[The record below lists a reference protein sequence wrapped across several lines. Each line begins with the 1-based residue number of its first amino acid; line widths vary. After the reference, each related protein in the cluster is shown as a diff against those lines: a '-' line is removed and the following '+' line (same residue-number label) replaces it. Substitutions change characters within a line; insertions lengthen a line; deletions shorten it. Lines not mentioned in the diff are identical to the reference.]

1 MNGHFIFFIIMVV
14 LFICTIGI
22 ARLIDIFESG
32 QDWYNDK
39 KKEESEGGKEA

>member
-1 MNGHFIFFIIMVV
+1 MNGYFMFIGVMVV

-32 QDWYNDK
+32 QDWYIDK